1 MAYGKT
7 SGRPG
12 STRMAMSGLMEENPR
27 SAKEVG
33 EEMLSNIGRQVL
45 SLLQAGGDKARQ
57 FDDAYAAKVSD
68 MFGVN
73 DMNTSAPMRKTLGAV
88 LGAPL
93 GHGLIKDI
101 ELNKNLFPGER
112 ALAAVTPYAVPA
124 ASAGFRYG
132 VPLAAAAGLAKL
144 SGQMYDYASEE
155 PMI

>member
-1 MAYGKT
+1 MAYRRT

-12 STRMAMSGLMEENPR
+12 STRMAMSATTDTQEADNLLK
-27 SAKEVG
+27 S
-33 EEMLSNIGRQVL
+33 IGQRVV
-45 SLLQAGGDKARQ
+45 SMLQAGGDKARQ
-57 FDDAYAAKVSD
+57 FDDAYAARVSD

-73 DMNTSAPMRKTLGAV
+73 DMNTRAPIRKTVGAV

-101 ELNKNLFPGER
+101 ELNKNPFPGER

-132 VPLAAAAGLAKL
+132 VPLAAAAGLAEL
-144 SGQMYDYASEE
+144 TGNMYDYASEQ